1 MAKANLDEL
10 DYKILSIL
18 SKNAKT
24 PYLEIARMC
33 NVSGAA
39 IHQHIQQ
46 LTQTGVIKGSEF
58 ILSPVKVG
66 FNTCAFI
73 GVMLNGESTPQ
84 EVIEEFKKVPEVV
97 ECHFTSG
104 KYSLFMKVYA
114 EDNVELLTLIQTKI
128 QTIKGVSHTE
138 TLISLNEEF
147 RRTIKL

>member
-1 MAKANLDEL
+1 MGKAIIDEL
-10 DYKILSIL
+10 DSKILSIL

-33 NVSGAA
+33 KVSGAA

-46 LTQTGVIKGSEF
+46 LTQSGVIMGSEF
-58 ILSPVKVG
+58 VLSPAKVG
-66 FNTCAFI
+66 LDTCAFI
-73 GVMLNGESTPQ
+73 GVMLNGENSPQ
-84 EVIEEFKKVPEVV
+84 NVIEDIKKVPEVV

-104 KYSLFMKVYA
+104 KYSVFMKVYA
-114 EDNVELLTLIQTKI
+114 EDNMALLNLIQTQI

>member
-1 MAKANLDEL
+1 MGKANLEEL
-10 DYKILSIL
+10 DQRILSIL

-46 LTQTGVIKGSEF
+46 LTQSGVIKGSEF
-58 ILSPVKVG
+58 ILSPAKVG
-66 FNTCAFI
+66 LNTCAFI
-73 GVMLNGESTPQ
+73 GVMLNGLETPQ
-84 EVIEEFKKVPEVV
+84 NVIETIKNTPEVV

-104 KYSLFMKVYA
+104 KYTLLLKVYA
-114 EDNVELLTLIQTKI
+114 EDNVDLLNIIQTKI
-128 QTIKGVSHTE
+128 QNIKGVSHTE